1 MRRCAL
7 DGIDE
12 DAERSRAV
20 ELVIVKVRSM
30 TRLEP
35 AVRKRRLVSMLM
47 RRGYRQGTAVSVVTE
62 VLGELADVVDAQDD

>member
-1 MRRCAL
+1 MNRCL
-7 DGIDE
+7 PDDP
-12 DAERSRAV
+12 SV

-35 AVRKRRLVSMLM
+35 DVRKRRLVSMLM

-62 VLGELADVVDAQDD
+62 VLGELRDADDPQDD